1 MYDMPNVCGKLF
13 KKIKIIIKKSKKIYK
28 KSGLKGMEQKYR
40 RTDGQLDKNNGEFI
54 KNEQFLLDFPKEF
67 RF

>member
-13 KKIKIIIKKSKKIYK
+13 KKKKIIIIKIKKWVKN
-28 KSGLKGMEQKYR
+28 
-40 RTDGQLDKNNGEFI
+40 TDERMDNSNKNNGEFI